1 MIRLPQQETR
11 TLLAIHG
18 WSGVLLGM
26 LLYAVIV
33 TGVASVFADEIA
45 DWSSPLPQRPAERF
59 PANTGALLKGVAE
72 TVPAE
77 FQEGMFAYPR
87 AGGRLYAFF
96 HRDEKDADGKPI
108 IRGVQVDIDPVSG
121 QTIHR
126 VEGTGDEVEDRDYVN
141 SLAHFFVEMHVRLHV
156 PDPWGLLLTGVLG
169 LAMMVAA
176 VTGFVI
182 HRHLIKEL
190 FTLRRHKEKLLSM
203 RDVHVVAGTW
213 NLPFAFILA
222 FTGSFYS
229 FSGSIGIPVM
239 AMIAFGGDQDKAIE
253 AVVGNPPAS
262 DATPA
267 AVGDI
272 DAMLADAQRRAG
284 AEVSFI
290 SMEHWGRADAHMT
303 VFMQPAE
310 GHLLGTSYTYN
321 GTTGA
326 WLSEKPTLG
335 KVPSA
340 GGTLSALMA
349 PLHFGS
355 FAGVLSKGVWFALGF
370 AGAYVTFTGMLL
382 WTQRRIDQRLWRGFG
397 RAVAW
402 VGYGLPLSLIA
413 VGYAYFPLRSGD
425 GDINGAMMN
434 LFLALAA
441 VIGVLAIALQPA
453 LLSRV
458 LLGSTGLALLGLPL
472 LRWWSGG
479 PSWMQALAT
488 GYDGVISIDLALL
501 LSGSLCLWALRR
513 KPAASTSPRDLRSTG
528 RAEATQA

>member
-1 MIRLPQQETR
+1 MVRLPQQETK

-33 TGVASVFADEIA
+33 TGVASVFGGEIA
-45 DWSSPLPQRPAERF
+45 DWSSPLVQRPQHKF
-59 PANTGALLKGVAE
+59 PADTDALLKDVAN

-77 FQEGMFAYPR
+77 FQQDLIVFPR

-96 HRDEKDADGKPI
+96 HRDEKDAAGKPI
-108 IRGVQVDIDPVSG
+108 NRGVQVDIDPSTRQVI
-121 QTIHR
+121 QR
-126 VEGTGDEVEDRDYVN
+126 VEGTGDDVEEQDHADALSN
-141 SLAHFFVEMHVRLHV
+141 FFIEMHVRLHL

-262 DATPA
+262 DPTPH
-267 AVGDI
+267 AVANI
-272 DAMLADAQRRAG
+272 DAMLADAGRRSN
-284 AEVSFI
+284 AEVSFL
-290 SMEHWGRADAHMT
+290 SMEHWGRADAHMS
-303 VFMQPAE
+303 VFMEPAE
-310 GHLLGTSYTYN
+310 GKLLGTSYTYN
-321 GTTGA
+321 GATGA

-349 PLHFGS
+349 PLHFGN
-355 FAGVLSKGVWFALGF
+355 FAGVFSKGVWFALGF

-382 WTQRRIDQRLWRGFG
+382 WTQRRIDQRTWRGFG

-413 VGYAYFPLRSGD
+413 VSYVYFPLRDSERD
-425 GDINGAMMN
+425 VSGAMMN
-434 LFLALAA
+434 LFLGVAA
-441 VIGVLAIALQPA
+441 ISGVLAIVLTPA
-453 LLSRV
+453 LLRRV
-458 LLGSTGLALLGLPL
+458 LIAASGLLLLGLPL
-472 LRWWSGG
+472 LRWFCDG
-479 PSWMQALAT
+479 PSWTQALAS
-488 GYDGVISIDLALL
+488 GHSVVLSIDVAALL
-501 LSGSLCLWALRR
+501 AGALCLVALRR
-513 KPAASTSPRDLRSTG
+513 KPAPRNARPSVDARTAG
-528 RAEATQA
+528 ATHA